1 MEHLGKYEIREQIG
15 RGGMGA
21 VYRAYDPVMEREV
34 AIKVILDI
42 ALDVPEIKERFY
54 REARTAGKLTH
65 ENITIIHDV
74 GEEKGRPY
82 IVMEYLPG
90 SDLRTLLERHTA
102 MTMRQRVSIAVQ
114 ICRGLAYSHGKEI
127 IHRDVKPANI
137 RILENGR
144 VKIMDFGIARLGS
157 SALTATGAIM
167 GTPYYM
173 SPEQIQGKKVDRRS
187 DIFSCG
193 VVLYELFTSHKPFT
207 GEEPTSVMY
216 KIVHEA
222 PEGFDE
228 LPRLFPPALPAI
240 LERMLQKDPL
250 KRFQSI
256 DEVVDAFEELDDALR
271 KDRHARGQRTAV
283 STSREE
289 SPAHG
294 GASQETSTMMAAG
307 PASTPAAPS
316 ARVSDGDGKP
326 PEIGPAPGTRTRR
339 RVSRTLIAQIVLGG
353 LIAAAVVIYLMT
365 PAAPPTGTLMLNI
378 LPWAYVTAIEHEQSG
393 PVALADTLTT
403 PCRIALSPGNY
414 ALTCT
419 NPNYTR
425 PFRVRLTI
433 TADSIV
439 QVIRTWPGYNIETAL
454 AQF

>member
-1 MEHLGKYEIREQIG
+1 
-15 RGGMGA
+15 MGA

-65 ENITIIHDV
+65 ENITIVHDV

-102 MTMRQRVSIAVQ
+102 MTIGQQVAIAVQ

-193 VVLYELFTSHKPFT
+193 VVLYELFTTHKPFS

-228 LPRLFPPALPAI
+228 LPKLLPAALPAI

-256 DEVVDAFEELDDALR
+256 DNVVDAFEDLDDALR
-271 KDRHARGQRTAV
+271 KERHARGQRTAL
-283 STSREE
+283 STPKEE
-289 SPAHG
+289 PSAHG
-294 GASQETSTMMAAG
+294 EASHETSTIMATE
-307 PASTPAAPS
+307 PLSIPVAPGTL
-316 ARVSDGDGKP
+316 VSGGDGTP
-326 PEIGPAPGTRTRR
+326 PEIGTAHGSRPRR
-339 RVSRTLIAQIVLGG
+339 RASRGLIGGIVLGV
-353 LIAAAVVIYLMT
+353 LMTAAVVIYLMT
-365 PAAPPTGTLMLNI
+365 PAAPATGTLALNI
-378 LPWAYVTAIEHEQSG
+378 LPWAHVTGIEQEQVG
-393 PVALADTLTT
+393 PVALPDTLTT
-403 PCRIALSPGNY
+403 PCRIALPPGNY

-419 NPNYTR
+419 NPNYPR
-425 PFRVRLTI
+425 PFTVKLTI
-433 TADSIV
+433 RADSLI
-439 QVIRTWPGYNIETAL
+439 QVTRTWPGYNIETAL
-454 AQF
+454 AKF